1 MPDFFRQAQRML
13 KFTAVPFDIY
23 WKKHKIKV
31 VKLKKPGCIH
41 LRICCAPILRK
52 KAVKVSGLKVEREAA
67 GIKQVL
73 LPVTCHLRWLVP
85 SVPATPSWC
94 FDCVLVSGKKR
105 KKLVNVVQG
114 LVVKLL
120 PPPHPHHCGE
130 ALAQPMLPL
139 WHLTTLPW
147 PEVPAIW
154 LGKSTTSQPCCNFF
168 SSFSY
173 LTDAALLPRLG
184 CLMGTPVP
192 TSTWTAGENQEPYQS
207 FCCFLWFLL
216 YKNLVMQVETVSLQ
230 RRKHSAGDLI

>member
-23 WKKHKIKV
+23 WKKHKIKI

-41 LRICCAPILRK
+41 LRICCAPIARK

-105 KKLVNVVQG
+105 KKLVDVVQG
-114 LVVKLL
+114 LVVKL
-120 PPPHPHHCGE
+120 PPPPDTHHCGE

-139 WHLTTLPW
+139 
-147 PEVPAIW
+147 
-154 LGKSTTSQPCCNFF
+154 
-168 SSFSY
+168 
-173 LTDAALLPRLG
+173 
-184 CLMGTPVP
+184 
-192 TSTWTAGENQEPYQS
+192 
-207 FCCFLWFLL
+207 
-216 YKNLVMQVETVSLQ
+216 
-230 RRKHSAGDLI
+230 